1 MKNFQ
6 FLLIGFVFL
15 LSCNQQTNNKS
26 MKSIAVVPKPASV
39 ILGDTDFTLHKKT
52 PVYIDSGFQQGE
64 TMLNLFNEFLSTEYN
79 FKLSKDSNTR
89 TGGLSL
95 KLVDSLPP
103 EAYVLDVNTKEI
115 SIIGADYNGIFY
127 GMKTLQQLIFQNNK
141 SGSKTLWIPGLQVSD
156 APVFSWRGMHLDV
169 VRHFFSKEQVMHL
182 LEVMADY
189 KLNTF
194 HWHLTDDQGWRIAIN
209 KYPQLAEKAAWRS
222 ETIIGHMAEHPKK
235 FDGKP
240 HGGFYT
246 QDEIKE
252 VIEFARKRGITVVS
266 EVEMPGHALAALGAF
281 PELSCTGTTKATFTE
296 WGISHDVFCAG
307 NEATFEFLNQVLD
320 EVMELFPSNYIH
332 IGGDECP
339 KTRWKACPKC
349 QQRMQTE
356 GLTNEQEL
364 QSYFIKRIEAFV
376 NSKGKQV
383 IGWDEILEGGLPER
397 ATVMSWRNPSHAIAA
412 ATQGHDVIMS
422 PNATAYLDHYQSEKY
437 EPLSIGGLTDL
448 KEVYDWQIIPDGLP
462 DEAKIHILGAQANM
476 WTEYVATNE
485 HLEYMLYPRL
495 IALAENAWIEA
506 EQKDFADFQKRMN
519 KQYTWLDKQGI
530 NYRIP
535 YPMGFE
541 EQNYGIATVDT
552 LELFT
557 GIETAAIHY
566 TLDGSVPDE
575 NSMEYTEPLILLLN
589 EPIVLN
595 AVTLMPSGRKSAV
608 STGYFKQLEFI
619 ESLTVGVLES
629 GLRFSWEPGEF
640 KSAKNLLLRNPK
652 VTLVNGVELPKVLPS
667 TFFGAVYQGY
677 INIPHDGLYTFRL
690 QSDDGAAL
698 YIAEQ
703 LVSENAGFKFGE
715 YSKGTLAL
723 KAGYHLFKLNYFQ
736 AKYGANLSLYYQI
749 GKAPFQKIPNS
760 WFWYK

>member
-1 MKNFQ
+1 
-6 FLLIGFVFL
+6 
-15 LSCNQQTNNKS
+15 
-26 MKSIAVVPKPASV
+26 
-39 ILGDTDFTLHKKT
+39 LGDDDFTLHTKT
-52 PVYIDSGFQQGE
+52 PVFIDSGFQQGA
-64 TMLNLFNEFLSTEYN
+64 TIVNLFNEFLGKEYH
-79 FKLSKDSNTR
+79 FKLSMDSDTR

-95 KLVDSLPP
+95 KLVDSLPS
-103 EAYVLDVNTKEI
+103 EAYVLDVNNKGI
-115 SIIGADYNGIFY
+115 AIVGADYNGVLY

-141 SGSKTLWIPGLQVSD
+141 SSNKTLWIPGVQISD

-194 HWHLTDDQGWRIAIN
+194 HWHLTDDQGWRIEI
-209 KYPQLAEKAAWRS
+209 KEFPELTEKAAWRS

-252 VIEFARKRGITVVS
+252 IIEFAAKRGITVVP
-266 EVEMPGHALAALGAF
+266 EIEMPGHALAALGAF
-281 PELSCTGTTKATFTE
+281 PELSCTETTKATFTE
-296 WGISHDVFCAG
+296 WGISNDVFCAG
-307 NEATFEFLNQVLD
+307 NEATFEFLSQVLD
-320 EVMELFPSNYIH
+320 EVMELFPSGYLH

-349 QQRMQTE
+349 QQRMQIE
-356 GLTNEQEL
+356 GLANEEEL

-397 ATVMSWRNPSHAIAA
+397 ATVMSWRNSSHALAA
-412 ATQGHDVIMS
+412 ATQGHDVIMA

-437 EPLSIGGLTDL
+437 EPLSIGGLTGLND
-448 KEVYDWQIIPDGLP
+448 VYEWNILP
-462 DEAKIHILGAQANM
+462 DELPEEAKIHILGAQANM

-495 IALAENAWIEA
+495 IALAENAWIEK
-506 EQKDFADFQKRMN
+506 EQKDFTDFQNRMN
-519 KQYTWLDKQGI
+519 KQYAWLDKQGI

-541 EQNYGIATVDT
+541 AQNYGLSDVDT
-552 LELFT
+552 VELFT

-566 TLDGSVPDE
+566 TLDGTVPDE
-575 NSMEYTEPLILLLN
+575 NSPVYTVPLILQLN
-589 EPIVLN
+589 EPVVLN
-595 AVTLMPSGRKSAV
+595 ALTLMPSGRKSAV

-619 ESLTVGVLES
+619 ESLTVGILES
-629 GLRFSWEPGEF
+629 GLRCSWEPGEF

-652 VTLVNGVELPKVLPS
+652 VTKVNGVELPKEIPP

-703 LVSENAGFKFGE
+703 LVTENAGFKFGE
-715 YSKGTLAL
+715 HSKGALAL
-723 KAGYHLFKLNYFQ
+723 KAGYHLFSLNYFQ
-736 AKYGANLSLYYQI
+736 AKYGVNLSLYYQI
-749 GKAPFQKIPNS
+749 GNAPFQKIPNS
-760 WFWYK
+760 WFCYK

>member
-1 MKNFQ
+1 
-6 FLLIGFVFL
+6 
-15 LSCNQQTNNKS
+15 
-26 MKSIAVVPKPASV
+26 MKSIDLVPKPASV
-39 ILGDTDFTLHKKT
+39 LLGDADFTLHKKT
-52 PVYIDSGFQQGE
+52 PVLIDSGFQQGE
-64 TMLNLFNEFLSTEYN
+64 TMLSLFNEFLSAEYG
-79 FKLSKDSNTR
+79 FKLSMDSDTR

-95 KLVDSLPP
+95 KIVDSLPP
-103 EAYVLDVNTKEI
+103 EAYMLDVNTKGI
-115 SIIGADYNGIFY
+115 SIIGADYNGVFY

-141 SGSKTLWIPGLQVSD
+141 SGSKTLWVPGLQISD

-182 LEVMADY
+182 LDVMSNY

-209 KYPQLAEKAAWRS
+209 NYPQLAEKASWRS

-252 VIEFARKRGITVVS
+252 VIEYARKRGITVVP
-266 EVEMPGHALAALGAF
+266 EIEMPGHALAALGVY

-339 KTRWKACPKC
+339 KTRWKECPKC
-349 QQRMQTE
+349 QKRMRTE
-356 GLTNEQEL
+356 GLANEQEL

-383 IGWDEILEGGLPER
+383 IGWDEIIEGGLPER

-448 KEVYDWQIIPDGLP
+448 KEVYDWHIIPDGLP
-462 DEAKIHILGAQANM
+462 DEAKKHILGAQANM

-495 IALAENAWIEA
+495 IALAENAWIGG
-506 EQKDFADFQKRMN
+506 EQKDFKDFQKRMN
-519 KQYTWLDKQGI
+519 KQYVWLDKQGI
-530 NYRIP
+530 NYRVP

-541 EQNYGIATVDT
+541 EQNYGLRNVDT

-557 GIETAAIHY
+557 GIETATIHY

-575 NSMEYTEPLILLLN
+575 NSPAYTKPLILQLN
-589 EPIVLN
+589 EPVVLN
-595 AVTLMPSGRKSAV
+595 ALTLMPSGRKSAV

-652 VTLVNGVELPKVLPS
+652 VTKVNGVELPEAIPS
-667 TFFGAVYQGY
+667 SFFGAVYEGY
-677 INIPHDGLYTFRL
+677 IKIPQDGLYTFRL

-703 LVSENAGFKFGE
+703 LVTENAGFKFGE
-715 YSKGTLAL
+715 HSKGTLAL

-736 AKYGANLSLYYQI
+736 AKYGANLSLYYQT
-749 GKAPFQKIPNS
+749 GDEPFQKIPNG